1 MCVNSVSFAN
11 YTETENFTNTMMT
24 PDQTLKE
31 WKNACDSEMG
41 TLERIKC
48 WKVVDETT
56 MSPDVELI
64 DPKWVLKLKFVEF
77 ENGKYITHLK
87 GRVVTKGYVKK
98 RTSDFSSF
106 SPTASQ
112 VTLRVILALTAMV
125 VFKSWDLDHMLF
137 HQCTLLKGQKL
148 YLKPIEGYPLPKGK
162 VRKQLKT
169 IYVLIQAP

>member
-1 MCVNSVSFAN
+1 
-11 YTETENFTNTMMT
+11 MMT

-48 WKVVDETT
+48 WKVVDEST
-56 MSPDVELI
+56 MPPDAELI

-106 SPTASQ
+106 SPPASQ
-112 VTLRVILALTAMV
+112 VTLKVILPLTVMV
-125 VFKSWDLDHMLF
+125 GFKSWDLDIACVFMSVPLP
-137 HQCTLLKGQKL
+137 KGQNL
-148 YLKPIEGYPLPKGK
+148 YLKVIPGYPLPKGK
-162 VRKQLKT
+162 VLKLLKT
-169 IYVLIQAP
+169 IYGLIQVPLDFYQL